1 MIRHNGDSKAMTG
14 HLTEVIIA
22 LSKHHVR
29 FIICGGWAV
38 VMQGVRRMTMD
49 LDLSVDMDPDNL
61 RRFLEALKELNL
73 TPRAPIPAESILD
86 EKLRQFI
93 VREKNAAVFS
103 FVDSNNPYR
112 QVDVMLTD
120 EGAYDRLIL
129 ESEVV
134 RIGGYPVRIVSK
146 KGLIHMKE
154 QLRHVREKDL
164 QDIRELR
171 RLSSSENG
179 QAEHT

>member
-1 MIRHNGDSKAMTG
+1 MTG
-14 HLTEVIIA
+14 HLTEVIVA
-22 LSKHHVR
+22 LSKHDVR
-29 FIICGGWAV
+29 FIICGGRAV
-38 VMQGVRRMTMD
+38 VMQGVRRMTVD

-73 TPRAPIPAESILD
+73 TPGAPIPAESILD

-103 FVDSNNPYR
+103 FIDSDNPYR

-120 EGAYDRLIL
+120 EGAYDRLIP
-129 ESEVV
+129 ESDVV

-154 QLRHVREKDL
+154 QLRYPREKDL

-171 RLSSSENG
+171 KLSSSDNG
-179 QAEHT
+179 

>member
-1 MIRHNGDSKAMTG
+1 MIRLIGDREAMTG
-14 HLTEVIIA
+14 HLIEVIIA
-22 LSKHHVR
+22 LSKRDVR

-61 RRFLEALKELNL
+61 RRFLDALKELNL
-73 TPRAPIPAESILD
+73 TPGAPIPAESILD

-103 FVDSNNPYR
+103 FIDSDNPYR

-120 EGAYDRLIL
+120 EGAYDRLL
-129 ESEVV
+129 PESDVV

-154 QLRHVREKDL
+154 QLRHPREKDL

-171 RLSSSENG
+171 KLSSSDNG
-179 QAEHT
+179 